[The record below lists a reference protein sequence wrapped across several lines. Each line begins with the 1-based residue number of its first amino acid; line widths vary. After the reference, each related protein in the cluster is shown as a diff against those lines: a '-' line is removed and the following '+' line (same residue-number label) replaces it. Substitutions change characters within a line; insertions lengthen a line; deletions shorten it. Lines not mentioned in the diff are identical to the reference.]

1 MSLKKPL
8 KTLSKRS
15 NGIKPAGNF
24 KDDAPFQ
31 NLINLSATLAQKM
44 QTFNAAQKH
53 LQRERH
59 KELAFSSDQRK
70 AQNRTKIQMGGLV
83 LKSGLADALGIT
95 LGADLQL
102 DTLEREKATT
112 LLGALIEATE
122 NLLEDRIGEIKQT
135 WDYRGEKALRETFL
149 KRGDKL

>member
-1 MSLKKPL
+1 
-8 KTLSKRS
+8 
-15 NGIKPAGNF
+15 
-24 KDDAPFQ
+24 
-31 NLINLSATLAQKM
+31 M
-44 QTFNAAQKH
+44 QTFNATQKH
-53 LQRERH
+53 IQRERR
-59 KELAFSSDQRK
+59 KELAFSSAQRK

-83 LKSGLADALGIT
+83 LKSGMADALGIS

-112 LLGALIEATE
+112 LLGALIEAAE
-122 NLLEDRIGEIKQT
+122 NLLEDQTGEIKQT

>member
-1 MSLKKPL
+1 
-8 KTLSKRS
+8 
-15 NGIKPAGNF
+15 
-24 KDDAPFQ
+24 
-31 NLINLSATLAQKM
+31 M

-83 LKSGLADALGIT
+83 LKSGLADLLGI
-95 LGADLQL
+95 LPGADLQL
-102 DTLEREKATT
+102 DALERDKATT
-112 LLGALIEATE
+112 LLGALIEAAE
-122 NLLEDRIGEIKQT
+122 NLLEDKTGEIKHT

-149 KRGDKL
+149 KRSEKI

>member
-1 MSLKKPL
+1 
-8 KTLSKRS
+8 
-15 NGIKPAGNF
+15 
-24 KDDAPFQ
+24 
-31 NLINLSATLAQKM
+31 M
-44 QTFNAAQKH
+44 QTFNATQKH
-53 LQRERH
+53 IQREHRKH
-59 KELAFSSDQRK
+59 LAFSSDQRK

-102 DTLEREKATT
+102 DTLERDKATT

-122 NLLEDRIGEIKQT
+122 NLLEDQTGEIKQT